1 MRTRG
6 ITIINILC
14 STIMTVVHFE
24 CVKFITTI
32 PALDNQGDIGS
43 FFLAKLTE

>member
-6 ITIINILC
+6 ITIIDILR
-14 STIMTVVHFE
+14 STIMTVVYFE

-43 FFLAKLTE
+43 FFLTEFT